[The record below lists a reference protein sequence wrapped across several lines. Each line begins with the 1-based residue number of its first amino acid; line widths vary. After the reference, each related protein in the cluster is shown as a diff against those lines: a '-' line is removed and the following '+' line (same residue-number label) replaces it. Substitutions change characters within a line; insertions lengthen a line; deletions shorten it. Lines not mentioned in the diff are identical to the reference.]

1 MSESATPPIRA
12 QASRVH
18 DSRGQRE
25 RQPGRVLPR
34 EQGAVSLDLV
44 IAVMAFLAAL
54 ALGGVLIAE
63 RSAQSWQAGLAGRLT
78 VQIMPER
85 DGAPANETDTA
96 LRILRTTPGILY
108 ASALSDADNLA
119 LVEPWLGRDA
129 VIAALPFPRL
139 IDVQLAPGATPDL
152 ATLEKRLKAAAP
164 HAVLDDHG
172 RWIARLK
179 TTASSV
185 VLAALAILA
194 LIAIGTAATVAFAT
208 RAGLAAHHEIVQ
220 LLHLMGAQDRFI
232 ARAFEWHYFV
242 AAGLAGA
249 CGAAF
254 ATVIFV
260 AAGSLDELGLASVSF
275 LPPLGLPAGELA
287 WLAAIPAGAAAIAWA
302 TARISVIAALRE
314 LY

>member
-63 RSAQSWQAGLAGRLT
+63 QSWQAGLAGRLT